1 QFHCV
6 PRFFSF
12 SRNAMKLKL
21 TSVDRVRS
29 LTVSIRPKPIRMGT
43 EHVYELN
50 GSRLRDVLINGQ
62 WVTVAATAV
71 AAS

>member
-1 QFHCV
+1 
-6 PRFFSF
+6 
-12 SRNAMKLKL
+12 MKLKP
-21 TSVDRVRS
+21 TSADRVRS

-50 GSRLRDVLINGQ
+50 GSRMRDVLVNGQ

>member
-1 QFHCV
+1 
-6 PRFFSF
+6 
-12 SRNAMKLKL
+12 MKLKSNSAAL
-21 TSVDRVRS
+21 VRS

-50 GSRLRDVLINGQ
+50 GSRLRDVLVNGR
-62 WVTVAATAV
+62 WVTVATTAV

>member
-1 QFHCV
+1 
-6 PRFFSF
+6 
-12 SRNAMKLKL
+12 MKLTL

>member
-1 QFHCV
+1 MNLK
-6 PRFFSF
+6 S
-12 SRNAMKLKL
+12 NAAALH
-21 TSVDRVRS
+21 RS

-50 GSRLRDVLINGQ
+50 GSRLRDVLVDGR

-71 AAS
+71 VGS

>member
-1 QFHCV
+1 
-6 PRFFSF
+6 
-12 SRNAMKLKL
+12 MKLKSKSAAL
-21 TSVDRVRS
+21 VRS

-50 GSRLRDVLINGQ
+50 GSRLRDVLVNGR

-71 AAS
+71 VAS